1 MAVSDP
7 IDYGLPLEY
16 REAVQK
22 FMGYART
29 RGLYTASTKEVVA
42 AIPKHDHYHFR
53 EDSSHR
59 ATLATVIAH
68 RVRICAAD
76 HMFAKFR
83 AKHLDALLRMYP
95 YDKSDT
101 RVFSMAYVFDKALYR
116 AQHPAALK
124 GRP

>member
-1 MAVSDP
+1 
-7 IDYGLPLEY
+7 
-16 REAVQK
+16 
-22 FMGYART
+22 MGFLWNTAKPCRNLWGNART

-42 AIPKHDHYHFR
+42 ATPKHDHYHFR

-101 RVFSMAYVFDKALYR
+101 RVF
-116 AQHPAALK
+116 QHGLCL
-124 GRP
+124 